1 MNKKRL
7 IFFDILVFVLLV
19 GAYLTASLTWYFS
32 SERSIKFQTMS
43 LADQTHLALTTDS
56 TFTYETAR
64 YRGLNDYQFSYYS
77 LDGGYPEEDSM
88 GATKDFLSKDYLIAH
103 DQTTYFEWNKT
114 QQKDFCYRVCY
125 VDQYLKYFRI
135 GIAVPLD
142 VSLAKNFLIYGSISI
157 VAIYGIYF
165 TLSIHSFSKSM
176 NSLKKQVSRLRDV
189 CGIKDNQNFTDST
202 DFYAKI
208 LRDSRKKL
216 EKEFTEAKKKAK
228 ETDYI
233 LSSFTEGII
242 LISSNKKLRMINKKA
257 AEIFDLDLYDSIGRP
272 LLCLNKAAVAEKKI
286 STVIGTGIRETYFE
300 TIDSRI
306 YQCEIE
312 PLSEEDRPDEVG
324 AAMLL
329 IDVTDEFKS
338 AKMKRD
344 FFANASHELKSPL
357 ATILGY
363 QEMIQQGIL
372 TEKEEVDDAIDKTI
386 HEARRMNKIIGDMLE
401 LSSLENE
408 SLRPIT
414 QLEVGQALSS
424 IVESERI
431 KAKEAK
437 VNLHLETTKLLI
449 KVNEG
454 DFDRLFRNLIENAI
468 RYNRENGDV
477 SIKMNGMSVIIEDTG
492 IGIKEQNI
500 SRIFERFYRV
510 DKARSRKDGGTGLGL
525 SIVKYICEYYGYKI
539 DVKSSF
545 GVGTTFEITLKDNI
559 SDTSDVE

>member
-7 IFFDILVFVLLV
+7 VFFDILVFVLLV
-19 GAYLTASLTWYFS
+19 GAYLTAGLTWYFS
-32 SERSIKFQTMS
+32 SKQSIEFQTTS
-43 LADQTHLALTTDS
+43 LANQTSLAIETDS
-56 TFTYETAR
+56 TFTYETSR
-64 YRGLNDYQFSYYS
+64 YRGLNDYQFSYYRS
-77 LDGGYPEEDSM
+77 EGGCPEEDSM
-88 GATKDFLSKDYLIAH
+88 GMTTEALSVDYLINH
-103 DQTTYFEWNKT
+103 DNVTYFEWNKT
-114 QQKDFCYRVCY
+114 QEKEFCYRICY
-125 VDQYLKYFRI
+125 MDKYLKYFRI
-135 GIAVPLD
+135 GIAVPPD
-142 VSLAKNFLIYGSISI
+142 VSLAKNFLIYGSVII
-157 VAIYGIYF
+157 VAIYGVYF
-165 TLSIHSFSKSM
+165 AFSIHSFSKSM
-176 NSLKKQVSRLRDV
+176 NSLKKQVGRLRKV
-189 CGIKDNQNFTDST
+189 CGISNDQNFSDST

-216 EKEFTEAKKKAK
+216 EKEFTEAKRKAK
-228 ETDYI
+228 ETDFI

-242 LISSNKKLRMINKKA
+242 LISPNKKLRMINKKA
-257 AEIFDLDLYDSIGRP
+257 AEIFGLDLYDSIGRP
-272 LLCLNKAAVAEKKI
+272 LLCLSKAAVAERKI

-312 PLSEEDRPDEVG
+312 PLREENKPDEIG

-329 IDVTDEFKS
+329 IDVTEEFNS

-357 ATILGY
+357 ASILGY

-372 TEKEEVDDAIDKTI
+372 TEKEEIDDATEKTI

-408 SLRPIT
+408 SLRPIV
-414 QLEVGQALSS
+414 QLEVGQTLTS
-424 IVESERI
+424 IVESEKLRANERKI
-431 KAKEAK
+431 
-437 VNLHLETTKLLI
+437 NLHLETTKLLI

-468 RYNRENGDV
+468 RYNKEGGDV
-477 SIKMNGMSVIIEDTG
+477 YIRMKDMTVTIEDTG

-539 DVKSSF
+539 DVKSTF
-545 GVGTTFEITLKDNI
+545 GSGTIFEITLKDNI
-559 SDTSDVE
+559 VDNEDVD